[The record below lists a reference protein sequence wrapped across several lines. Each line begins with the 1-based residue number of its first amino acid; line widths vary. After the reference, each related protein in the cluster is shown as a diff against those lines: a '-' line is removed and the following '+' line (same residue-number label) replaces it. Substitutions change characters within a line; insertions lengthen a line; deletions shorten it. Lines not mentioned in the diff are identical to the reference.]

1 LNLIIFEIKRLYR
14 ALINSLHG
22 IAFCWK
28 SEAAFRFQAVLFILQ
43 IPLFF
48 LLELRTHQGVY
59 LIAIGT
65 IALITEMLNTAIEKT
80 IDRISKGPNELS
92 KYVKDMGSA
101 ACFFAQMLWLFS
113 WCYIFYINWAY
124 Y

>member
-1 LNLIIFEIKRLYR
+1 LTLIISEIKRLYR

-28 SEAAFRFQAVLFILQ
+28 SEAAFRFQSVLFILQ

-48 LLELRTHQGVY
+48 LLELKTHHGVY
-59 LIAIGT
+59 LTVIGT

-80 IDRISKGPNELS
+80 IDRISRDSNELS
-92 KYVKDMGSA
+92 KNVKDMGSA

-113 WCYIFYINWAY
+113 WCYIFYIN
-124 Y
+124 

>member
-1 LNLIIFEIKRLYR
+1 MNPIISEIKRLYR

-28 SEAAFRFQAVLFILQ
+28 SEAAFRFQAALFILQ
-43 IPLFF
+43 ILIIFA
-48 LLELRTHQGVY
+48 LDLQSHQGVY

-65 IALITEMLNTAIEKT
+65 IALIAEMLNTAIEKT
-80 IDRISKGPNELS
+80 IDRISMDSNELS
-92 KYVKDMGSA
+92 KHAKDMGSA

-113 WCYIFYINWAY
+113 WCYIFYVNWAY
-124 Y
+124 

>member
-1 LNLIIFEIKRLYR
+1 LNPIISEINRLYR

-28 SEAAFRFQAVLFILQ
+28 SEAAFRFQAVLFFLQ
-43 IPLFF
+43 I
-48 LLELRTHQGVY
+48 LLIFYLNLSNLASIYFVLIGV
-59 LIAIGT
+59 

-80 IDRISKGPNELS
+80 IDRISLDMNELS
-92 KYVKDMGSA
+92 KNVKDMGSA

-113 WCYIFYINWAY
+113 WVIFIIQHY
-124 Y
+124 

>member
-1 LNLIIFEIKRLYR
+1 LNIIISEIKRLYR

-48 LLELRTHQGVY
+48 LLELKLHHGVY
-59 LIAIGT
+59 LAVIGT
-65 IALITEMLNTAIEKT
+65 IALITEILNTAIEKT
-80 IDRISKGPNELS
+80 IDRISRDPNELS
-92 KYVKDMGSA
+92 RHVKDMGSA

-113 WCYIFYINWAY
+113 WCYIFYIN
-124 Y
+124 

>member
-1 LNLIIFEIKRLYR
+1 LILIISEIKRLYR

-43 IPLFF
+43 IPIVFALD
-48 LLELRTHQGVY
+48 LQSHHGVY
-59 LIAIGT
+59 LMVIGT

-80 IDRISKGPNELS
+80 IDRISMDSNELS
-92 KYVKDMGSA
+92 KHVKDMGSA

-113 WCYIFYINWAY
+113 WCYIFYINEAY
-124 Y
+124 